1 MNDPKRITVLRQSAL
16 LSGLQDQGTPA
27 NPKSEP
33 PCRFSGID
41 VALAGAGDNA
51 CGIWEC
57 TPGRFMR
64 QLAEAEVMHILAG
77 RGRFTPI
84 AVRPREH
91 DRRMA
96 HRGDVAQ
103 GLRRDGSALT
113 RRTLLQRR
121 SDRGRRDSVLR
132 EGRHDLLQRRDEAV
146 ELGLQRVDVR

>member
-41 VALAGAGDNA
+41 VALAGAGENA

-64 QLAEAEVMHILAG
+64 QLAEAEVMHIVAG
-77 RGRFTPI
+77 RGRFTPARGKTI
-84 AVRPREH
+84 EFCAGDTLFFPAHTIGEWEIEETLRKVFVV
-91 DRRMA
+91 MA
-96 HRGDVAQ
+96 AR
-103 GLRRDGSALT
+103 
-113 RRTLLQRR
+113 
-121 SDRGRRDSVLR
+121 
-132 EGRHDLLQRRDEAV
+132 
-146 ELGLQRVDVR
+146 